1 MIKHELAGVE
11 PFMLNAIRFGISS
24 VIILLVF
31 RKRLSLERK
40 TLKFGAIL
48 GLLMFTFYLTGA
60 FGARL
65 TTVSNA
71 GFLCCLAVIITPL
84 IEFFVIKKKIEK
96 KIAIIAALTLIGVGC
111 LTLGGEFTFGIGDI
125 ICIACSF
132 AFAVNIIVTEKA
144 VQEENLDPI
153 AIASIQV
160 VIVCVLSFLFSVVF
174 EKNAISVASTREIV
188 ALLYLAIFC
197 TAFTAVAIPSTAAT
211 AYQFAKKWSR
221 GTAKRLL
228 PATVTAHCV

>member
-1 MIKHELAGVE
+1 MKNSRIADLVLILAVAMWGSTYYVIKHELAGVE

-111 LTLGGEFTFGIGDI
+111 LTLGGEFTFGISDI
-125 ICIACSF
+125 IYADTLIGY
-132 AFAVNIIVTEKA
+132 
-144 VQEENLDPI
+144 
-153 AIASIQV
+153 
-160 VIVCVLSFLFSVVF
+160 F
-174 EKNAISVASTREIV
+174 EA
-188 ALLYLAIFC
+188 
-197 TAFTAVAIPSTAAT
+197 
-211 AYQFAKKWSR
+211 R
-221 GTAKRLL
+221 GRNT
-228 PATVTAHCV
+228 H

>member
-1 MIKHELAGVE
+1 MAQAKTKVWMSCAVAAGDRNEMVKETVLAELSAYTDELTSFSTISYKTKNDVTALVARTIQNLIKHELAGVE

-84 IEFFVIKKKIEK
+84 IDYSDRK
-96 KIAIIAALTLIGVGC
+96 
-111 LTLGGEFTFGIGDI
+111 
-125 ICIACSF
+125 
-132 AFAVNIIVTEKA
+132 
-144 VQEENLDPI
+144 
-153 AIASIQV
+153 
-160 VIVCVLSFLFSVVF
+160 SVV
-174 EKNAISVASTREIV
+174 
-188 ALLYLAIFC
+188 
-197 TAFTAVAIPSTAAT
+197 
-211 AYQFAKKWSR
+211 
-221 GTAKRLL
+221 
-228 PATVTAHCV
+228 